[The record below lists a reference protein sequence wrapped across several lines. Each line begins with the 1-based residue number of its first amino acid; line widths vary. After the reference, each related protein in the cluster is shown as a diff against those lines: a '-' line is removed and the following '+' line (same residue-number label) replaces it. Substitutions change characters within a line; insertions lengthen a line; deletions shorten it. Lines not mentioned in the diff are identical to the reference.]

1 MSDLTVPTPAEAQQ
15 LRLALLANGYSPLPN
30 IHKACFL
37 KGWPKVQITEDVIER
52 WARERG
58 WVATGI
64 RLDNGLIAIDAD
76 IDDEAMIARIYA
88 ELLDVA
94 PQLDPEKGG
103 TEPPERHGRSA
114 KVCWFVRR
122 DPNDSDK
129 NEVGYW
135 PTTLHVRP
143 GEDPT
148 DPDLDGHRVEIFGAR
163 RQIGGYGPHSYED
176 DGKTPR
182 VMYRWP
188 YGGLDMIPLDELPTI
203 TRDQLRQFHERVCKL
218 MAEQGWPRVLKSQST
233 EASGE
238 VQYTLTDDMQFH
250 CADGLTRSL
259 DEMYEYAR
267 HDDPEPR
274 CAADWLEGP
283 QATRTNRCRASIT
296 HDGTLNIHVFH
307 VGNFRPADRKPVP
320 VTDKLDQLAD
330 KLAEKRPDIDLSDL
344 PEDATEGHKRAVFDL
359 LHNWAFCV
367 SHGAT
372 SMLPIYQPEEQST
385 SPKTMRD
392 ALRPHDYIMVGPKGG
407 TTRISPVDV
416 WLGREDKL
424 VVSGY
429 QYRPD
434 LPRGVVEIKGERYI
448 NSYRPADHAHGP
460 NPKFAELFEEFLA
473 HLIPE
478 RQPREWLKD
487 RIAHKVQ
494 NPLTPG
500 VGTLFYSPEHGT
512 GRGTLFDILKE
523 VFGYHNSTDIS
534 PDQLLGEGSQS
545 QYTDWMVGKL
555 IGTVEEVLQGNDGV
569 GQRWRRAKN
578 YEGIKRVID
587 PRARYIRVVRKGLPN
602 YDDLCCLSVF
612 MATNHDNALDIDPRD
627 RRIVV
632 IHSTI
637 EKLDGV
643 LLARMDAVRPGE
655 VYLPEFGA
663 AVYHWAMARDVSAF
677 SPHVAPD
684 WGGKAAMV
692 AANETEFDELADD
705 LLQNWPC
712 DWAERTAFADH
723 FVRAAEQRKLHP
735 SASSLRNLA
744 GNILRKKWPLT
755 DRPHIAKG
763 QRKTVFYRTAAER
776 ERLTQLPHA
785 DRIAELTLQ
794 EQLQHKPS
802 SEVLAK
808 RLGIAV
814 VKEG

>member
-1 MSDLTVPTPAEAQQ
+1 MTKLTAPTVAEAQQ
-15 LRLALLANGYSPLPN
+15 TRLALLANGYSPLPN
-30 IHKACFL
+30 LHKACVL
-37 KGWPKVQITEDVIER
+37 KGWPKVQITEDTIEK
-52 WARERG
+52 WTRERG
-58 WVATGI
+58 FRATGI

-76 IDDEAMIARIYA
+76 VDDAGMRDRIYE
-88 ELLDVA
+88 ELLDAA

-103 TEPPERHGRSA
+103 TEPPERHGRGA

-188 YGGLDMIPLDELPTI
+188 YGGLDTIPLDELPTI

-218 MAEQGWPRVLKSQST
+218 MEEQGWPRVLKSQST

-344 PEDATEGHKRAVFDL
+344 PEDATEGHKRAVFEL
-359 LHNWAFCV
+359 LHNWAFCA
-367 SHGAT
+367 SHGT
-372 SMLPIYQPEEQST
+372 TTMLPIYDEETASV
-385 SPKTMRD
+385 SPKNKRDEMRSY
-392 ALRPHDYIMVGPKGG
+392 DYIVVGPRGG
-407 TTRISPVDV
+407 ATRTSPVDV
-416 WLGREDKL
+416 WLGREDKII
-424 VVSGY
+424 VKGY
-429 QYRPD
+429 LFRPD
-434 LPRGVVEIKGERYI
+434 MPQGVIEVDGARHI
-448 NSYRPADHAHGP
+448 NSFRPAKHAHGP
-460 NPKFAELFEEFLA
+460 NPKLAKLFEDFLA
-473 HLIPE
+473 HLIPDE
-478 RQPREWLKD
+478 GPREWLKD

-500 VGTLFYSPEHGT
+500 VGTLFYSPIHGT
-512 GRGTLFDILKE
+512 GRGTLFDIIRGVL
-523 VFGYHNSTDIS
+523 GDHNASNLTAA
-534 PDQLLGEGSQS
+534 QLLGSGTQS
-545 QYTDWMVGKL
+545 QYNDWQQNKLVGF
-555 IGTVEEVLQGNDGV
+555 VEEVLQNGDDGNAFG
-569 GQRWRRAKN
+569 WRRRKD
-578 YEGIKRVID
+578 YEKLKEYME
-587 PRARYIRVVRKGLPN
+587 PRARKVRINRKTLPN
-602 YDDLCCLSVF
+602 VDDLVCLTLF
-612 MATNHDNALDIDPRD
+612 MATNHDNALPVDPAD
-627 RRIVV
+627 RRLVV
-632 IHSTI
+632 IRNTDEQLGGALKDRI
-637 EKLDGV
+637 DTQRPTGV
-643 LLARMDAVRPGE
+643 FTEAFV
-655 VYLPEFGA
+655 A
-663 AVYHWAMARDVSAF
+663 AVYHWSMARDVSAF
-677 SPHVAPD
+677 TPHVAPD
-684 WGGKAAMV
+684 WGGKEGMV
-692 AANETEFDELADD
+692 AANETELDELADD
-705 LLQNWPC
+705 ILAQWPV
-712 DWAERTAFADH
+712 DWAERGAFADR
-723 FVRAAEQRKLHP
+723 FAREVE
-735 SASSLRNLA
+735 
-744 GNILRKKWPLT
+744 RKKLLPSGNVRNIAGDLLKRRWKLS
-755 DRPHIAKG
+755 DRPYVTYGK
-763 QRKTVFYRTAAER
+763 RKTIFYRTIEEKNRFAKLAF
-776 ERLTQLPHA
+776 A
-785 DRIAELTLQ
+785 DRDAELTLQ
-794 EQLQHKPS
+794 EQLDSKAPA
-802 SEVLAK
+802 EVLAK